1 MVFSGGLVRYEWR
14 FNRVLECFLSRIL
27 ERVSMYQTIDCKF
40 LNDPLNVQIDFDSM
54 VQYCSILYFLVQHDM
69 ICMLILLI
77 NRSAWPS
84 VLEAFVAESI

>member
-1 MVFSGGLVRYEWR
+1 
-14 FNRVLECFLSRIL
+14 
-27 ERVSMYQTIDCKF
+27 MYQTIDCKF

-54 VQYCSILYFLVQHDM
+54 ESMVQYCSILYFLVQHDK